1 MDAKGTL
8 TMSKELYI
16 AELERI
22 MAALIDQGI
31 PEDRAYDIAG
41 ERAYGA
47 MRDRLAD
54 RADIERKRLKGE

>member
-1 MDAKGTL
+1 M
-8 TMSKELYI
+8 KELYI